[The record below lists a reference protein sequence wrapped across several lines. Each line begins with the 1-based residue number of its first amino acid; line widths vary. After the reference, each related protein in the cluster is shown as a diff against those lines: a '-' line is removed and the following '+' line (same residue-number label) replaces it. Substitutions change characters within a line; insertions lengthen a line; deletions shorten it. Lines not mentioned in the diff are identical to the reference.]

1 MSPAA
6 PSSEAAPPSLFE
18 GVPEPATRWLG
29 RQRFLLGEVDS
40 TNDPARELLRRE
52 GPSAHG
58 AVFFTDRQ
66 RAGRGRHGR
75 SWTVPPGRSLALSV
89 CLWPPGDR
97 AAALPLLPAAAAAA
111 VAETVRDLSGVEAR
125 LKWPNDV
132 LVGERKL
139 AGTLLEASW
148 AGEKP
153 AGAVLGVG
161 VNLLQRDSDWTPDLR
176 ESAAS
181 LAQASGR
188 PPEPPVFLARLLE
201 ALESYA
207 DSAFGE
213 GPALGPRLEPLWV
226 HRFGEILR
234 VSLFEGETEGA
245 FAGFG
250 PSGEL
255 LLRTTEGLRAI
266 RNGDARRVGRN
277 R

>member
-6 PSSEAAPPSLFE
+6 PSPEATIPSLFE
-18 GVPEPATRWLG
+18 GVPEPATRWVG
-29 RQRFLLGEVDS
+29 RRRFLLGEVDS
-40 TNDPARELLRRE
+40 TNDPARDLLKKE
-52 GPSAHG
+52 GPAAHG
-58 AVFFTDRQ
+58 AVFYTDRQ

-75 SWTVPPGRSLALSV
+75 SWTVPPGQSLALSV
-89 CLWPPGDR
+89 CLWPPPDG
-97 AAALPLLPAAAAAA
+97 AAPLPLLPAAAAAA
-111 VAETVRDLSGVEAR
+111 VAETVRGLSGVEAR

-139 AGTLLEASW
+139 AGTLLEAAW

-161 VNLLQRDSDWTPDLR
+161 VNLLQRDSDWAPDLR
-176 ESAAS
+176 EGAVSLVQAA
-181 LAQASGR
+181 GR
-188 PPEPPVFLARLLE
+188 PPEARVFLARLLE
-201 ALESYA
+201 ALESYV

-213 GPALGPRLEPLWV
+213 APPLGPRLEPLWV
-226 HRFGEILR
+226 HRLGEPMR
-234 VSLFEGETEGA
+234 VSLLEGETEGT